1 MVNNAIAL
9 LNAAR
14 RNAGKTAVVLT
25 SSTGSTNPPG
35 AAADALKNELDF
47 WSDPEAQK
55 SKGKFSP
62 AAKTLMEIAALKFV
76 GRNQKNEVVDESA
89 AKGAENVRLCIM
101 NPSWILGPQLQ
112 PGDIS
117 GNGLP
122 WEVLNRPI
130 SHLYLPFSGAIFH
143 NS

>member
-1 MVNNAIAL
+1 
-9 LNAAR
+9 
-14 RNAGKTAVVLT
+14 
-25 SSTGSTNPPG
+25 
-35 AAADALKNELDF
+35 
-47 WSDPEAQK
+47 
-55 SKGKFSP
+55 
-62 AAKTLMEIAALKFV
+62 MEIAALKFV

-122 WEVLNRPI
+122 WEVFNSPI
-130 SHLYLPFSGAIFH
+130 SHLMANCTTGWGWWSG
-143 NS
+143 SWVGLT